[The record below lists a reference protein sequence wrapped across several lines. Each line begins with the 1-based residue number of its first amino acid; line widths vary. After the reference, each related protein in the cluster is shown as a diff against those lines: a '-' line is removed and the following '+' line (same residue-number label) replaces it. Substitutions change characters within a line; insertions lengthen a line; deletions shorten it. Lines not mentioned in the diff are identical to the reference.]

1 MYKMKK
7 KYANWFFCI
16 INMYTKYTLAVCVF
30 MFYWFFL
37 LSLKNEC
44 FWKVTTSTGLSILG
58 SLIKTTMFTLLD
70 VCAGEWL
77 QYTFN
82 FLEWVLKKK
91 NICLMFW
98 TICLVSVFKPVTVS
112 KPVPPDKFFFH
123 KKTFL
128 EGFLLFPLLFKF
140 KFFHP

>member
-7 KYANWFFCI
+7 ICK
-16 INMYTKYTLAVCVF
+16 LVF
-30 MFYWFFL
+30 MHYKYVHQVHTSCLCVYVLLMFL

-58 SLIKTTMFTLLD
+58 SLIKTTIITLLD
-70 VCAGEWL
+70 ICAGEWL

-91 NICLMFW
+91 NICPMFW
-98 TICLVSVFKPVTVS
+98 TIYLVSICLFYIIKQEHLRCINHVYIEPVSTWYLS
-112 KPVPPDKFFFH
+112 PV
-123 KKTFL
+123 
-128 EGFLLFPLLFKF
+128 EI
-140 KFFHP
+140 